1 MTVFS
6 LLHCSDLLASF
17 CFSFRLKPL
26 FVVPVIDVIVQDV
39 LGGEEEAAVAALGPV
54 ALAGSKPLGVAV
66 VSVSVE

>member
-1 MTVFS
+1 M
-6 LLHCSDLLASF
+6 
-17 CFSFRLKPL
+17 
-26 FVVPVIDVIVQDV
+26 PVIDVIVQDV